1 MKNRLI
7 LYIFSVVYLTTSCSS
22 LLGIRYAYAPVFGP
36 GAGEAHYSVF
46 SDGRDSY
53 ISVTLSSDGPIYLS
67 AHPTIFFQ
75 NFEGEQLVLKGISL
89 GNTAPVIFSDNTTN
103 YVAAQFR
110 VASEQ
115 IAFFQSGIR
124 SVQITTI
131 PIVHEV
137 SFKKDRIGR
146 KLYQE
151 LLRRSSLSGR

>member
-1 MKNRLI
+1 MKNRL
-7 LYIFSVVYLTTSCSS
+7 LLFVLSVVYLTTSCSS

-46 SDGRDSY
+46 SDGRDSF
-53 ISVTLSSDGPIYLS
+53 ISVSLSSDGPIFLS
-67 AHPTIFFQ
+67 VNPTISFQ
-75 NFEGEQLVLKGISL
+75 NFEGERLVLNGISL
-89 GNTAPVIFSDNTTN
+89 GNTTPVIVSDNTTN

-110 VASEQ
+110 VAPEQ
-115 IAFFQSGIR
+115 IDFFRSGIR

-137 SFKKDRIGR
+137 TFKKDRIGR

-151 LLRRSSLSGR
+151 LLRRYATF